1 MSDELKKTQHSEF
14 SIHNS
19 PPTAGEFILYT
30 TEDGQ
35 SRVEC
40 RFENETIW
48 LSQALLAELF
58 DRDVRTINEHLKN
71 LYAEEELNPEA
82 TIRKFRI
89 VRQEGE
95 REVTREIEHY
105 NLEAILAVGFRVKS
119 PRGTQFR
126 KWANTRLQEYLVK
139 GFTMDDERLKNP
151 PVPGST
157 VVPDYFDELLAR
169 IRDIRASERRMYL
182 RVRELFS
189 LAADYEVREKE
200 TVQFFRIIQNK
211 LHFAATGQTAAELIS
226 SRADAT
232 RPNMGLTV
240 WKGQIVHKQDVS
252 IAKNYLN
259 EKEIDELNRIVVM
272 WLDYAEDQAK
282 RRKQIFLRDWQ
293 QKLDEFL
300 RFNDRDVLPNA
311 GAISKKE
318 ADHKATHEYEL
329 FAERRRVV
337 LEDEGATD
345 SIKQLEDLSKNP
357 PKSKS

>member
-1 MSDELKKTQHSEF
+1 MKDELKKTQHSEF

-19 PPTAGEFILYT
+19 PTTAGEFILYT

-48 LSQALLAELF
+48 LSQAVLAELF

-71 LYAEEELNPEA
+71 LYAEEETNPEA

-119 PRGTQFR
+119 PRGIQFR

-139 GFTMDDERLKNP
+139 GFAMDDERLKNP

-157 VVPDYFDELLAR
+157 AVPDYFDELLAR

-182 RVRELFS
+182 RVKELFS
-189 LAADYEVREKE
+189 LAADYELAREG

-226 SRADAT
+226 SHADASL
-232 RPNMGLTV
+232 PNMGLTV

-259 EKEIDELNRIVVM
+259 EKEIDNLNRIVVM

-293 QKLDEFL
+293 PKLDEFL
-300 RFNDRDVLPNA
+300 RFNDREVLPNA
-311 GAISKKE
+311 GTTSKKE
-318 ADHKATHEYEL
+318 ADQKATHEYEL
-329 FAERRRVV
+329 FAECRRVI

-345 SIKQLEDLSKNP
+345 SIKQLEDLSKNEL
-357 PKSKS
+357 